1 MDANPSDVAAP
12 QARHPVDLVG
22 LTIFA
27 ASGIAVY
34 LRLFYG
40 LDLTDDSFY
49 VGLPYAFTLGHRPF
63 VDELATHQFAGLLL
77 LPAVKAYLGVV
88 GSNTGLVLFAR
99 HLYFAASLSSALLA
113 RDTLSEIFGRRV
125 GNLAAALSLS
135 FIPFLLPSLSYNS
148 IACLGM
154 LAGTMLL
161 ASACLPGR
169 SPTRLGFGVVCVA
182 LASFAYP
189 PVLVAAIVALVL
201 GLAGFCFVRES
212 ELRRKAFSIVS
223 ATGLSAG
230 VAALALIYQYDGF
243 AELERLADLN
253 AAFAVQGGGLEKLLL
268 IRGEFALQGHYLI
281 ALLAVLLAV
290 LSGVRW
296 IRQPQAAAAVAAL
309 IGPALLAV
317 EFFFYL
323 PHREPFTT
331 VPFVLMTLGVLSPV
345 GVWLVR
351 GGLSRHASIALLVIS
366 ISSITGAAI
375 VLWATSNGLRNG
387 ALGLLPAYLV
397 TLGCIA
403 LLRPPNFPRSPF
415 VFTAL
420 ATSLLAFQILQ
431 IWTHVYRDRPLWEL
445 TSTIDRGAWSGIHT
459 TEAKKAFVETFEED
473 LARVRG
479 DAETVLFM
487 DYFPAGYLLS
497 DLRPRTPTIWLF
509 PWNGAEWGNRA
520 IREVYA
526 RGFPDPASLPD
537 ILVQIRCFPTS
548 SILPIPLQPNDP
560 VALRLAEGNYRPAI
574 ARDCYVISKA
584 GAEK

>member
-1 MDANPSDVAAP
+1 VDANPSDVAVP
-12 QARHPVDLVG
+12 PARHPVDLVG

-27 ASGIAVY
+27 AAGIAVY

-49 VGLPYAFTLGHRPF
+49 VGLPYAFALGHRPF

-113 RDTLSEIFGRRV
+113 RDTLSEIFGRRA
-125 GNLAAALSLS
+125 GNLAAASSLG
-135 FIPFLLPSLSYNS
+135 FIPFLLPSLSYNT

-169 SPTRLGFGVVCVA
+169 SPMRLGFGVVCVA

-189 PVLVAAIVALVL
+189 PVLVAAIVALLL

-212 ELRRKAFSIVS
+212 ELRRKAFIIVS
-223 ATGLSAG
+223 AAGLSAG
-230 VAALALIYQYDGF
+230 AAALALIHQYDGF
-243 AELERLADLN
+243 AQLERLADLN
-253 AAFAVQGGGLEKLLL
+253 AAFAVQGGGLEKLSL
-268 IRGEFALQGHYLI
+268 ILGEFVLQSHYLI
-281 ALLAVLLAV
+281 ALLAVSFVV

-296 IRQPQAAAAVAAL
+296 IRQPRAAAAAAAL

-317 EFFFYL
+317 EFLFYL

-331 VPFVLMTLGVLSPV
+331 VPFVLMALGVFSPV

-351 GGLSRHASIALLVIS
+351 GRLSRNECIALLVIS
-366 ISSITGAAI
+366 VSSITGAAI
-375 VLWATSNGLRNG
+375 VLWATANGLRNA
-387 ALGLLPAYLV
+387 ALGILPAYLV

-403 LLRPPNFPRSPF
+403 LLRPRNFPRSSF
-415 VFTAL
+415 VFA
-420 ATSLLAFQILQ
+420 AFAASLLVFQIFQ
-431 IWTHVYRDRPLWEL
+431 IWTHVYRDRPIWEL
-445 TSTIDRGAWSGIHT
+445 TTTIDRGAWSGIRT
-459 TEAKKAFVETFEED
+459 TEAKKTFVETFEDD
-473 LARVRG
+473 LAKARG
-479 DAETVLFM
+479 DAKTVLFM

-497 DLRPRTPTIWLF
+497 DLRPRTPAIWLF
-509 PWNGAEWGNRA
+509 PWNKTQQGNRA

-537 ILVQIRCFPTS
+537 ILVLVNCFPTHS
-548 SILPIPLQPNDP
+548 MLSIPLQQNDP
-560 VALRLAEGNYRPAI
+560 VALRMVEGNYQRAI
-574 ARDCYVISKA
+574 TRDCYVISKPRQV
-584 GAEK
+584 K